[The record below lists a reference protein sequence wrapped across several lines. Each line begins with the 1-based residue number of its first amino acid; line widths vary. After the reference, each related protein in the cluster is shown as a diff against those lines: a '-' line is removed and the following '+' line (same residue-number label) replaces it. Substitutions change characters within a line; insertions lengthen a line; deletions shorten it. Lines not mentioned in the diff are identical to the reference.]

1 MEIVTENP
9 VSLAWIGDAVYSLKA
24 RSHILDKGI
33 QKPAV
38 FERASAKICSARGQA
53 AILEELRQ
61 RNFFTEDEEE
71 MLRRGRNANVHTTA
85 KNADR
90 KTYMQAT
97 ALECLIGYLRQYNH
111 PERLE
116 ELLDL
121 CMEIGDTL

>member
-9 VSLAWIGDAVYSLKA
+9 VSLAWIGDAVYSLRTRK
-24 RSHILDKGI
+24 HVLNKGI

-38 FERASAKICSARGQA
+38 FEKEAAKRCSARGQA
-53 AILEELRQ
+53 RILEELSHREI
-61 RNFFTEDEEE
+61 FTEDEQE

-90 KTYMQAT
+90 ATYMQAT
-97 ALECLIGYLRQYNH
+97 ALECLIGYLEQYSH
-111 PERLE
+111 QERLK

-121 CMEIGDTL
+121 CMEIGDSL